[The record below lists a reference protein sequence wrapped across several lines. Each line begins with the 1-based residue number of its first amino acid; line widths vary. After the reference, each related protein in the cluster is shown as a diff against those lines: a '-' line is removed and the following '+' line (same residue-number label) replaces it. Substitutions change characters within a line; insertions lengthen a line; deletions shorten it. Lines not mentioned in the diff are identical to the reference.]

1 MSQTESPLKNRP
13 GSHPASPVRG
23 KNLITVASGKGGVGK
38 TFMAI
43 TLAHAMARAGK
54 KILLFDGDVG
64 LANVDIQ
71 LGLMPTRDLASV
83 ISGDISLADAAFTYE
98 EGGFD
103 IIAGRSGS
111 GSLGTLDPQSL
122 LRVHEDLVTLG
133 EQYDFIIL
141 DLGAGIDSAVRTLAS
156 APGPK
161 LVVTTADPTSL
172 TDAYAFIKVISQQ
185 QKNANIHIVV
195 NMARSRS
202 DGKKIY
208 EKLKTACL
216 NFLKLEPTMAGIIRQ
231 DDKVSASI
239 RAQTAL
245 LSRYP
250 TSEVASEFETLAHK
264 VMEAASA
271 PG

>member
-13 GSHPASPVRG
+13 GAHPASPVRG
-23 KNLITVASGKGGVGK
+23 ENLITVASGKGGVGK

-54 KILLFDGDVG
+54 KVLLFDGDVG

-71 LGLMPTRDLASV
+71 LGLMPDKDLAAV
-83 ISGDISLADAAFTYE
+83 ISGQITLSDAAFPYE
-98 EGGFD
+98 QGGFD

-111 GSLGTLDPQSL
+111 GSLGTLGPESL
-122 LRVHEDLVTLG
+122 AAVHDDLMTLG
-133 EQYDFIIL
+133 EKYDFIIL
-141 DLGAGIDSAVRTLAS
+141 DLGAGIDNTVRILAS

-161 LVVTTADPTSL
+161 LVITTADPTSL
-172 TDAYAFIKVISQQ
+172 TDAYAFIKVTSQQ
-185 QKNANIHIVV
+185 QRNANLHVVV
-195 NMARSRS
+195 NMVKSKG

-208 EKLKTACL
+208 DKLRTACQ
-216 NFLKLEPTMAGIIRQ
+216 NFLKLEPAMAGIIRQ
-231 DDKVSASI
+231 DDKVAASI
-239 RAQTAL
+239 RGQVAL

-250 TSEVASEFETLAHK
+250 TSEVAREFEILAEK

>member
-13 GSHPASPVRG
+13 GSHPASPARG
-23 KNLITVASGKGGVGK
+23 RNLITVASGKGGVGK

-54 KILLFDGDVG
+54 KVLLFDGDVG

-71 LGLMPTRDLASV
+71 LGLMPQKDLALV
-83 ISGDISLADAAFTYE
+83 ISGQISLAEAAFPYE

-111 GSLGTLDPQSL
+111 GALGTLNPESL
-122 LRVHEDLVTLG
+122 AAVHEDLMALG
-133 EQYDFIIL
+133 KDYDYIIL
-141 DLGAGIDSAVRTLAS
+141 DLGAGIDNAVRTLAS

-161 LVVTTADPTSL
+161 LVITTADPTSL
-172 TDAYAFIKVISQQ
+172 TDAYAFIKVTSQQ
-185 QKNANIHIVV
+185 QRNANLHIVV
-195 NMARSRS
+195 NMVKSRS

-208 EKLKTACL
+208 EKLKTACQ
-216 NFLKLEPTMAGIIRQ
+216 NFLKLEPAMAGIIRQ
-231 DDKVSASI
+231 DDKVAASI

-250 TSEVASEFETLAHK
+250 TSEVAREFESLAQK
-264 VMEAASA
+264 VMEAAA